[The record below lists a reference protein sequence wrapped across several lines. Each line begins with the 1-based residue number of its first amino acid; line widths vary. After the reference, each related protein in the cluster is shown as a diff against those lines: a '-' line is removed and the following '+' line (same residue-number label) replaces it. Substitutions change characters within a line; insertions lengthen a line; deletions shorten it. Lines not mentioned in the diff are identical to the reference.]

1 MLIYKKGEK
10 MKKIKFL
17 LAILVCTLCS
27 LVFVACGD
35 DTPSDQTTPT
45 YALTLTQSTEYSLSA
60 DKTNA
65 EAFEQIT
72 ISATL
77 NTIDKKL
84 VAIKYGTQTA
94 TQNSDGTFTF
104 LMPAKDTTV
113 SAVLEEFEEQLASD
127 NTSKPFISFDKSNTK
142 IIVPNTGEIDL
153 YAPMNG
159 SSMTILRKSIYSSNQ
174 NAIPKN
180 AIRIEGRITSSS
192 NMIIGA
198 DIYIDTSKVS
208 KGYSWLEIN
217 FTNGNSTSQKG
228 KLVFKITVD
237 DVIQV
242 ETWTETLVF
251 DISELDTKYT
261 NSDFYIGISDLDHVN
276 GMNCKSYQFF
286 KNQKAEN
293 NLITITMEYAVTH
306 RYSLSIGV
314 IDEENS
320 ANSVW
325 FNLMQSVGEGSSQTG
340 YNQYKSKKL
349 TFATPNSSLTIKAI

>member
-1 MLIYKKGEK
+1 
-10 MKKIKFL
+10 MKKIKYL
-17 LAILVCTLCS
+17 LAIIVCSLCS

-35 DTPSDQTTPT
+35 DTPPPDQTATT
-45 YALTLTQSTEYSLSA
+45 YAITLTQSTEYSLSA

-65 EAFEQIT
+65 EAFELIT
-72 ISATL
+72 VSATL

-84 VAIKYGTQTA
+84 VAIKYGDQTT
-94 TQNSDGTFTF
+94 TQNSDGTFIF

-113 SAVLEEFEEQLASD
+113 SAVLEEFEEQLSSD
-127 NTSKPFISFDKSNTK
+127 NTSKPFVSFDKSNTK

-159 SSMTILRKSIYSSNQ
+159 SYMTILRKSIYSSNQ

-251 DISELDTKYT
+251 DISDLDEKYT

-293 NLITITMEYAVTH
+293 NLITITIEYAVTH
-306 RYSLSIGV
+306 RYSLSIAV
-314 IDEENS
+314 LDEENS

-325 FNLMQSVGEGSSQTG
+325 FNLMQSIGEGSTQTG

-349 TFATPNSSLTIKAI
+349 TFVTPNASLTIKAI